1 MGYRGKWGTYLGLS
15 RERLSKRPQEH
26 SQRRWSLRVAVVCVV
41 IIVIFFAVA
50 FPFILGGLFSKEDI
64 GSYAPSVR
72 EEKGKPHHDFGNRR
86 SHSSQTVT
94 A

>member
-1 MGYRGKWGTYLGLS
+1 MSSS
-15 RERLSKRPQEH
+15 R
-26 SQRRWSLRVAVVCVV
+26 RRTRADIQYCSPSGRVDLN
-41 IIVIFFAVA
+41 F
-50 FPFILGGLFSKEDI
+50 LGGLFSKEDI
-64 GSYAPSVR
+64 GSYARSVR